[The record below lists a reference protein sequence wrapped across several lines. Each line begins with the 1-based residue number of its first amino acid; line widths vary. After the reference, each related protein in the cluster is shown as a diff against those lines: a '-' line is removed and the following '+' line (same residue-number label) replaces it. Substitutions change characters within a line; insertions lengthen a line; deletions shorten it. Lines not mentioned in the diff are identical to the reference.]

1 MARRFGIS
9 QSTVSRFCAK
19 VLRSFNLT
27 TARRHGEWELLGD
40 PTHLNLERT
49 VHQQARRLSH
59 RPLRLEATSWSAPVI
74 APGLPAAWLPGRSNI
89 VGVRRTM
96 QLVQDR
102 VVDGWLAGLPDRP
115 DGDHPTL
122 TAIVL
127 SRRPVFFTCA
137 AGHPHLNRPSITVDD
152 SEIEMVKG

>member
-1 MARRFGIS
+1 MVRRFGIS
-9 QSTVSRFCAK
+9 QSSVSRFCAK

-59 RPLRLEATSWSAPVI
+59 RPLLLEATSWSAPVI
-74 APGLPAAWLPGRSNI
+74 APGLPAAWMPGRSNI
-89 VGVRRTM
+89 VGVRCNV

-102 VVDGWLAGLPDRP
+102 VVDGWLADLPI
-115 DGDHPTL
+115 GDHPAL
-122 TAIVL
+122 TARVL

-137 AGHPHLNRPSITVDD
+137 AGHPLLDRPSITVDD